1 MANPPDAERRD
12 TRGLPE
18 GYDPRNFYEY
28 RTSQL
33 IASASGVER
42 FVYRLMPFAYIKSV
56 VFAIDPFSKFRT
68 SAGIVTP
75 ANRKRVRATDSI
87 LNIRRVKHVI
97 YNTSRSSVSNYRNIP
112 GNVGPVADNP
122 PYHAESEFEQPRQE
136 VLPDYTL
143 DTTKRTRLVN
153 SDIGELELLKSSINS
168 PGRTVRHSSTSR
180 STFTLNS
187 PPNDF
192 QTITEGT
199 DSESYAY
206 LGNAGRLAKS
216 VFDNRIA
223 SEKVALSQLMND
235 NILKMVTG
243 TMPVNR
249 DYTLFRNAVEL
260 RDFRR
265 SILQLQETMR
275 NLGVLERALKVPSK
289 RISKIRAFKTSLR
302 DIPKEYV
309 GYHFGWAQTYRDMT
323 SLMLAPDKITKRI
336 NFLMSRN
343 GKDTTYRT
351 KRTFASADTG
361 VSGFDYDNL
370 SGEYDLSIESKIERE
385 TELRL
390 VINANFRFPDVD
402 LPNFKTHLFREK
414 LGIYPS
420 VTDMYNLVPW
430 TWLLDW
436 FTGVG
441 NYVEIIDNI
450 NHDNTLINWGMLT
463 GVVKGKLTT
472 DFKSKSDNWSRVYV
486 NNVQVSEDRNV
497 VQNAHTST
505 CEYTFQL
512 RKDVSNLPN
521 VHVTSD
527 ISSLT
532 NYQASI
538 LGGILSQSTKH
549 RLHF

>member
-1 MANPPDAERRD
+1 MVSPTDDSRKD

-18 GYDPRNFYEY
+18 GYDPRKFYEY

-42 FVYRLMPFAYIKSV
+42 YVYRLMPFNVIKSV
-56 VFAIDPFSKFRT
+56 VFAIDPFSQFRT
-68 SAGIVTP
+68 SGGIVTP
-75 ANRKRVRATDSI
+75 ASRKRVRATDSV
-87 LNIRRVKHVI
+87 LNIRTVKHVI
-97 YNTSRSSVSNYRNIP
+97 HNTSRSSISNWRNIP

-122 PYHAESEFEQPRQE
+122 PYHSESQFEQPRQE

-143 DTTKRTRLVN
+143 DTTKRTRLIN
-153 SDIGELELLKSSINS
+153 SDIGELELCKSSINS
-168 PGRTVRHSSTSR
+168 PGRIVRHSSTSR

-199 DSESYAY
+199 DSEYYAY
-206 LGNAGRLAKS
+206 LGNAGRLAKN
-216 VFDNRIA
+216 VFDNRIN
-223 SEKVALSQLMND
+223 SERTYLSQLMTE
-235 NILKMVTG
+235 NILKMITG
-243 TMPVNR
+243 TLPEHR

-275 NLGVLERALKVPSK
+275 NLGALEKALKVPSK
-289 RISKIRAFKTSLR
+289 RISKIRAVKTSLR

-323 SLMLAPDKITKRI
+323 SLLLAPDKITKKV
-336 NFLMSRN
+336 NFLMARN

-351 KRTFASADTG
+351 KRMFVSGETG

-370 SGEYDLSIESKIERE
+370 SGEYELSINSDVKRE

-390 VINANFRFPDVD
+390 VINANYRFPDVD
-402 LPNFKTHLFREK
+402 LPSFKSHLFKEK

-436 FTGVG
+436 FTGLG
-441 NYVEIIDNI
+441 NYIEVIDNI
-450 NHDNTLINWGMLT
+450 NHDRTLVNWGMLT
-463 GVVKGKLTT
+463 GVTKGKLTT

-505 CEYTFQL
+505 LEYTFQL
-512 RKDVSNLPN
+512 RKDVANLPN
-521 VHVTSD
+521 VHKTSD

-538 LGGILSQSTKH
+538 LGGIISQSTKH

>member
-1 MANPPDAERRD
+1 MLNPNETNRRD

-18 GYDPRNFYEY
+18 GYDPRKFYEY
-28 RTSQL
+28 RTSQI
-33 IASASGVER
+33 IASASGVEL
-42 FVYRLMPFAYIKSV
+42 FVYRLMPFSLIKSV

-68 SAGIVTP
+68 SPGIVTP
-75 ANRKRVRATDSI
+75 ANRKRFRATDSV
-87 LNIRRVKHVI
+87 LNIRRVKDVI
-97 YNTSRSSVSNYRNIP
+97 HNTSYSSVSNYRNIP

-122 PYHAESEFEQPRQE
+122 PYHHESEFEQPRQE
-136 VLPDYTL
+136 VFGDYTL
-143 DTTKRTRLVN
+143 DTTKKSRLKD

-168 PGRTVRHSSTSR
+168 PPRSVRTTSTSR

-192 QTITEGT
+192 QTISGGT
-199 DSESYAY
+199 DSRTYTY
-206 LGNAGRLAKS
+206 LGNAGRLSKS

-223 SEKVALSQLMND
+223 SEKLYLSQLMTD

-243 TMPVNR
+243 TMPANR
-249 DYTLFRNAVEL
+249 DYTLFRNLVEL

-275 NLGVLERALKVPSK
+275 NLGALERALKVPSK
-289 RISKIRAFKTSLR
+289 RISKIRALRTSLR

-323 SLMLAPDKITKRI
+323 ALMLAPDKITKKI

-351 KRTFASADTG
+351 KRNFPSALTG
-361 VSGFDYDNL
+361 ISGFDYDNL
-370 SGEYDLSIESKIERE
+370 SGEYGLSIESKLERE

-390 VINANFRFPDVD
+390 VINANYRFPDVD

-450 NHDNTLINWGMLT
+450 NHDPTLINWGMLT
-463 GVVKGKLTT
+463 GVLKGKLTT

-486 NNVQVSEDRNV
+486 NNVQVSESQNTI
-497 VQNAHTST
+497 QNAHTST
-505 CEYTFQL
+505 CEYTLQL

-521 VHVTSD
+521 VHSTSS
-527 ISSLT
+527 ISSMT
-532 NYQASI
+532 AYQASI
-538 LGGILSQSTKH
+538 LGGIISQSTKH

>member
-1 MANPPDAERRD
+1 MANPEDNSRKD

-18 GYDPRNFYEY
+18 GYDPRKFYEY

-33 IASASGVER
+33 IAAASGVEL
-42 FVYRLMPFAYIKSV
+42 FVYRLMPFNVIKSV
-56 VFAIDPFSKFRT
+56 VFAIDPFSQFRT

-75 ANRKRVRATDSI
+75 ANRKRIRATDNV
-87 LNIRRVKHVI
+87 LLVRPVRRIIH
-97 YNTSRSSVSNYRNIP
+97 NTSYSSISNWRNIP

-122 PYHAESEFEQPRQE
+122 PFHNESVFEQPRQE

-143 DTTKRTRLVN
+143 DTTKRTRLIN
-153 SDIGELELLKSSINS
+153 SDIGTLELFKSSINS
-168 PGRTVRHSSTSR
+168 PGRTVRSSSTSR

-192 QTITEGT
+192 QTITGGT
-199 DSESYAY
+199 DSTSYTY
-206 LGNAGRLAKS
+206 EGNAGRLALN
-216 VFDNRIA
+216 VFNNFVT
-223 SEKVALSQLMND
+223 SEKNYLAQLMSS
-235 NILKMVTG
+235 NILKMITG
-243 TMPVNR
+243 TLPEHR

-275 NLGVLERALKVPSK
+275 NLSALEKALKIPSHK
-289 RISKIRAFKTSLR
+289 LNRVRRLKTSLK

-309 GYHFGWAQTYRDMT
+309 GYHFGWAQTYRDVFGLLST
-323 SLMLAPDKITKRI
+323 PDKIAKKI
-336 NFLMSRN
+336 NFLLSRN

-351 KRTFASADTG
+351 KRNFPSSVTG
-361 VSGFDYDNL
+361 VSGFDYDGL
-370 SGEYDLSIESKIERE
+370 SGEYELAINSHIDRE

-390 VINANFRFPDVD
+390 VINANYRFPDVD
-402 LPNFKTHLFREK
+402 LPSFLSHLFKEK
-414 LGIYPS
+414 LGLYPS

-441 NYVEIIDNI
+441 NYIEVIDNI
-450 NHDNTLINWGMLT
+450 NHDRTLINWGMLT
-463 GVVKGKLTT
+463 GVTKGKLVTE
-472 DFKSKSDNWSRVYV
+472 FSSKSDNWSRVYV

-497 VQNAHTST
+497 FRNAHTST
-505 CEYTFQL
+505 LEYTLQL
-512 RKDVSNLPN
+512 RNDVANLPN
-521 VHVTSD
+521 VHKTSD

-532 NYQASI
+532 DYQKSI
-538 LGGILSQSTKH
+538 LAGIISQSGKKK
-549 RLHF
+549 LHI